1 LPLDHNGLVTTAV
14 TILTLTDHLTLAIAI
29 AACGTHSHADTS
41 GTYAN
46 TDADV
51 LCARRLHEGNSSY
64 RDGSDYNM
72 LDHRMFLSMNYHKG
86 KLRTCESFRA
96 IARRTYEDHP
106 RMPNQITAAMIATM
120 IVAQMTGETFF
131 ELPLRGESLA
141 AWLNSVFM
149 T

>member
-1 LPLDHNGLVTTAV
+1 MPLDHNGLVTTAV
-14 TILTLTDHLTLAIAI
+14 TILTLTDYLTLAIAI
-29 AACGTHSHADTS
+29 ATGRTHGYAYTRRAYTDTNS
-41 GTYAN
+41 
-46 TDADV
+46 DV

-86 KLRTCESFRA
+86 KSRTCELFRA
-96 IARRTYEDHP
+96 TARGTYEDHP
-106 RMPNQITAAMIATM
+106 RTPNQITAATIATM
-120 IVAQMTGETFF
+120 IAAQMTGETFF
-131 ELPLRGESLA
+131 ELPLRGETLA